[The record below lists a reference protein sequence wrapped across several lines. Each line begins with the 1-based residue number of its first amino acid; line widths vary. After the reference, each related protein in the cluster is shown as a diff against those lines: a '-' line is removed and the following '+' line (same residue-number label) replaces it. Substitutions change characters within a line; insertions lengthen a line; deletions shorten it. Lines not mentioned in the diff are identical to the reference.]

1 MKTLLLAFA
10 AAATVSLGGCI
21 NVRVDETTVFAPVP
35 FDEARAKETGEKID
49 GERGFAAADA
59 WTAAWTSRVERGV
72 LTAPAPGF
80 VATNVEHGRVAGPGG
95 FAWTMLSRAGEGR
108 PLIVRCGGNASTR
121 QRNGFVYGV
130 TALPHGD
137 VLEFDYPGSGETGG
151 AASPEAFEAMRDGL
165 LRLVREKAAGRELV
179 LWGHS
184 LGGFVCSQLA
194 ERMPETDGVIIET
207 SARNAK
213 EVSKA
218 WTPWFAGPFV
228 KITIAEGIAA
238 YDNAISLKGFKGPVL
253 VLGALHDQTLPVQLA
268 RSLGKALTEEGVDA
282 VYLEF
287 KEGGHSSLP
296 GQTGFAP
303 AIDAFF
309 ARVK

>member
-1 MKTLLLAFA
+1 MGALRFAVILYFFIHLAVLLKAPQLKWASRAVGYGIPLFF
-10 AAATVSLGGCI
+10 LGLI
-21 NVRVDETTVFAPVP
+21 VFA
-35 FDEARAKETGEKID
+35 
-49 GERGFAAADA
+49 
-59 WTAAWTSRVERGV
+59 VE
-72 LTAPAPGF
+72 P
-80 VATNVEHGRVAGPGG
+80 N
-95 FAWTMLSRAGEGR
+95 S
-108 PLIVRCGGNASTR
+108 N
-121 QRNGFVYGV
+121 FVYGV

-165 LRLVREKAAGRELV
+165 LTLVREKAAGRDLV